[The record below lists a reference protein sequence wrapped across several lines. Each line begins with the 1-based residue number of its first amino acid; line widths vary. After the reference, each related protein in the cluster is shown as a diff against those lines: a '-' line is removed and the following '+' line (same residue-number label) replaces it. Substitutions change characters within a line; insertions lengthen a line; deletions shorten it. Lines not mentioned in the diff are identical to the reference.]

1 MTLNQWQIDV
11 GVIRRYCDLAAPTF
25 EWLSDLGVE
34 FTTDGLYR
42 SGVSSTPRGHRP
54 EGLGERVIEVLNG
67 HMGNHDV
74 DMAFGTRAT
83 GLVTEDR
90 RVTGI
95 RCGEDIVT
103 CGAVVVATGGFGAN
117 ANMIAAHY
125 PNAKRAGD
133 WTWYIGSDH
142 AQGDGLTMMQDA
154 GGTLAGQNRGLL
166 IVTPGFSRDLERG
179 LPGWVVMVN
188 AEGRRFTDELASY
201 SVMDGLI
208 QKEGG
213 KAYAILDE
221 AAREAAKPTPTSQA
235 YWLTDVLK
243 DKADEGRIARA
254 DTLEDLADQIG
265 ADPTVLRGTIDTYN
279 RDCARGSDT
288 LFFKDPDQLRA
299 LTRGP
304 YYAVEVRP
312 AILCW
317 TGTGVR
323 IDPDAQVLSKG
334 GTPIPG
340 LYAAGETV
348 GSVHGDRY
356 IGGGGSFGP
365 CIVFGKVAGTEAA
378 RFAKRSNDADRRA

>member
-1 MTLNQWQIDV
+1 
-11 GVIRRYCDLAAPTF
+11 
-25 EWLSDLGVE
+25 
-34 FTTDGLYR
+34 
-42 SGVSSTPRGHRP
+42 
-54 EGLGERVIEVLNG
+54 
-67 HMGNHDV
+67 
-74 DMAFGTRAT
+74 
-83 GLVTEDR
+83 
-90 RVTGI
+90 
-95 RCGEDIVT
+95 
-103 CGAVVVATGGFGAN
+103 
-117 ANMIAAHY
+117 
-125 PNAKRAGD
+125 
-133 WTWYIGSDH
+133 
-142 AQGDGLTMMQDA
+142 
-154 GGTLAGQNRGLL
+154 
-166 IVTPGFSRDLERG
+166 
-179 LPGWVVMVN
+179 
-188 AEGRRFTDELASY
+188 
-201 SVMDGLI
+201 
-208 QKEGG
+208 
-213 KAYAILDE
+213 
-221 AAREAAKPTPTSQA
+221 
-235 YWLTDVLK
+235 VLK